1 MTYHINYNFI
11 WQYFDKFYWGLL
23 LGIELAA
30 ISIIIGAVIGLV
42 LALVHVDGP
51 RWARQLVTLYVEFF
65 RNQPLILLVYIVFYG
80 VPTVGG
86 FQYDNVTSFIITLSL
101 YAGAYLVEIFRS
113 GLAAVPRG
121 LMDAGKAIG
130 LTPWQRLRYVRVPTM
145 FRVTLPAL
153 GNEFVSLFKDTSVA
167 SVIAVQELT
176 YAANWMSSN
185 KFRLIEGYTIV
196 APMYLVTCY
205 VIFGTLYL
213 LERKYAVRR

>member
-30 ISIIIGAVIGLV
+30 ISIIIGAAIGLV
-42 LALVHVDGP
+42 LALIHVDGP

-130 LTPWQRLRYVRVPTM
+130 LTPWQRLRHVRVPTM

-167 SVIAVQELT
+167 SVIAVPELT

-205 VIFGTLYL
+205 VIFGALYL